1 MLKGIKVIE
10 LATYIAAPSAGGLLA
25 DWGAEVI
32 KVEPPQGCPMRT
44 VFETPEGF
52 SPVFDLDNRGKQA
65 VCIDITKPKGAE
77 IVKKL
82 AGEADVFLTNV
93 RGKAL
98 HKLGLDY
105 DTLKQICP
113 RLIYASVSG
122 YGTIGLDKDL
132 PGFDISAFF
141 ARSGLTAA
149 STPKIADPVSPRVA
163 VGDHTTGI
171 ATAAAILAAFID
183 RQNTNK
189 GSFIDASLLRTGIYT
204 LGSDLATLL
213 GFGRLGSAKPRNE
226 VRDPMNNF
234 FETKDERWLVLVPRP
249 QLDAEWV
256 KLCEAIGAEDMAR
269 GPNYD
274 NPKARRAACAEIVAR
289 LDKCFSQKTLEEW
302 GKILDEI
309 DFVWAPLLRPA
320 EVLEDEQANAMGA
333 FVEIP
338 EGGGGGKRRSVGG
351 PIRFVDTSATPM
363 RPVQKL
369 GEANEVIMKELG
381 FTSQEIDAMKKEK
394 VLG

>member
-1 MLKGIKVIE
+1 M
-10 LATYIAAPSAGGLLA
+10 
-25 DWGAEVI
+25 
-32 KVEPPQGCPMRT
+32 
-44 VFETPEGF
+44 
-52 SPVFDLDNRGKQA
+52 
-65 VCIDITKPKGAE
+65 
-77 IVKKL
+77 
-82 AGEADVFLTNV
+82 
-93 RGKAL
+93 
-98 HKLGLDY
+98 
-105 DTLKQICP
+105 
-113 RLIYASVSG
+113 
-122 YGTIGLDKDL
+122 
-132 PGFDISAFF
+132 
-141 ARSGLTAA
+141 
-149 STPKIADPVSPRVA
+149 
-163 VGDHTTGI
+163 
-171 ATAAAILAAFID
+171 
-183 RQNTNK
+183 
-189 GSFIDASLLRTGIYT
+189 
-204 LGSDLATLL
+204 
-213 GFGRLGSAKPRNE
+213 
-226 VRDPMNNF
+226 
-234 FETKDERWLVLVPRP
+234 PRP

-256 KLCEAIGAEDMAR
+256 KLCNAIGAEDMAR